1 MCLIVPDGTWD
12 VAALAD
18 AVRTHHPDWSLGTV
32 WCGDPQL
39 RPRLDTVAWID
50 RQLPE
55 ATGAGW
61 SRALVGM
68 ASRPYEWMRT
78 AAALERW
85 FADGADAPEAVV
97 ALRVGSVAIETGLA
111 GLVPTS
117 GVRLA
122 RRTGE
127 LPPSDGLGPTSTDL
141 GAAGVWSTAAVGLHR
156 DAAAGLSAFG
166 RALLGARTD
175 ETLAALLGVFAVGA
189 GSTEADPSAV
199 HCLGWS
205 PPPSDPVGVVD
216 AEALDRDRPWRV
228 RLSDAPSR
236 VRLSAHPEFAARLDR
251 LRAQLIGRPRALVLP
266 GGLPVDGPIRTLV
279 ADAIDAWQRGDDDLP
294 PAPFGADHAA
304 FLAWLERPSSSWSA
318 PFGRYWRAL
327 RERRPD
333 LVVAFP
339 RIDGADQFRFRDWID
354 TSWRLDRRSPLLRA
368 SAPDD
373 GRPVIDIP
381 ANNRNGI
388 NVTGYLTFDSSLG
401 DVARRIVSSLEAAR
415 VPVAAVPYDRTDS
428 PATTLAVEAS
438 ARAPYATNLAVVNAD
453 QFPFLVADHG
463 DTMLRG
469 RRTIAYWFWE
479 LAEVPPHMVESI
491 DHVDEIW
498 VGSRFVGEAFARV
511 TDKPVRL
518 VPIPVAEP
526 VPSSASRRDLGVPDG
541 VFVFL
546 VTFDHFSVVER
557 KNPFGAIEAFRRA
570 FAEPVDGGPV
580 LVVKTVNG
588 DQRWDSHER
597 LLLAAAAHPDV
608 VVIDSHLD
616 RADQMALLRA
626 CDCLVSLHRSE
637 GLGLHCAEAMWFGR
651 PVVATRYSGNLDF
664 MDDTCSALVDA
675 TLVPVEHGEGGY
687 ASTARWADPD
697 LDQAAA
703 WMRRLVDDPALAA
716 HLGAAGRAKMERQ
729 PSAADT
735 GRRIARLAALG
746 AYQPGGEAMVV
757 VPHDP
762 HHDVTDRETRT

>member
-1 MCLIVPDGTWD
+1 VCLIVPDGTWD

-18 AVRTHHPDWSLGTV
+18 AVRTHHPDWSLGAV

-55 ATGAGW
+55 ETGVGW
-61 SRALVGM
+61 SRLVVAM

-122 RRTGE
+122 RRTSE

-141 GAAGVWSTAAVGLHR
+141 AAAGVWSTAAVGLHR

-175 ETLAALLGVFAVGA
+175 DTLAALLGVFAVGA

-199 HCLGWS
+199 HCLGWG
-205 PPPSDPVGVVD
+205 PPPSDPVGVID
-216 AEALDRDRPWRV
+216 AEALDRDQPWRT
-228 RLSDAPSR
+228 RISAAPSR
-236 VRLSAHPEFAARLDR
+236 IRLSQHPQFTERLDR
-251 LRAQLIGRPRALVLP
+251 VRPQLTGRLRPLVLP
-266 GGLPVDGPIRTLV
+266 GGLRVDASIRSLL
-279 ADAIDAWQRGDDDLP
+279 AHAIDAWQRGDGDLP
-294 PAPFGADHAA
+294 PAPYGPDSGA
-304 FLAWLERPSSSWSA
+304 FLRWLETPSPSWGA
-318 PFGRYWRAL
+318 PVGRYWRDL
-327 RERRPD
+327 RTRRAD
-333 LVVAFP
+333 LSAAFP
-339 RIDGADQFRFRDWID
+339 RVDSSDQLRYREWID
-354 TSWRLDRRSPLLRA
+354 TTWRIDGRSPLLRA
-368 SAPDD
+368 AVPGGERPAIDD
-373 GRPVIDIP
+373 TAR
-381 ANNRNGI
+381 NRNGV
-388 NVTGYLTFDSSLG
+388 NVVGYLTFDSSLG

-415 VPVAAVPYDRTDS
+415 VPVASIGYDRTDS
-428 PATTLAVEAS
+428 PTTTLEVAVS
-438 ARAPYATNLAVVNAD
+438 PRAPFATNLVVVNAD
-453 QFPFLVADHG
+453 QFDFLVADHG
-463 DTMLRG
+463 DTLLRG
-469 RRTIAYWFWE
+469 RHTIAYWFWE
-479 LAEVPPHMVESI
+479 LETIPPHMVSAI

-498 VGSRFVGEAFARV
+498 AGSRFVAEAFARV

-518 VPIPVAEP
+518 MPIPVAEP
-526 VPSSASRRDLGVPDG
+526 QPSARTREELGLPDQA
-541 VFVFL
+541 FAFL

-557 KNPFGAIEAFRRA
+557 KNPFGAIEAFCRA
-570 FAEPVDGGPV
+570 FPQPHPGGPV
-580 LVVKTVNG
+580 LVVKSING
-588 DQRWDSHER
+588 GRRWDSHER
-597 LLLAAAAHPDV
+597 LLLATAHRDDI
-608 VVIDSHLD
+608 VVIDAHLD
-616 RADQMALLRA
+616 RADQMALLRS

-637 GLGLHCAEAMWFGR
+637 GLGLHCAEAMWLGR

-664 MDDTCSALVDA
+664 MDDDCAALIDA
-675 TLVPVEHGEGGY
+675 ELVPVEHGEGVY
-687 ASTARWADPD
+687 ASSARWADPD

-703 WMRRLVDDPALAA
+703 WMRRLVDEPALAA

-729 PSAADT
+729 PTAADT